1 MYSRKYILGFM
12 KVAAAMVKSGAH
24 HAHDGRSNRIFT
36 RTAIRRKSAQK
47 RIKKEIEEAISSG
60 YRDKMLQDEANS
72 MATKDMKPDPSY
84 YTILVG
90 GANAAG
96 RGPFGIS
103 AIPFGAL
110 ANGDKE
116 NRVLFRHNQTA
127 AIRAAIRRALK
138 SGKRVRVA
146 GHSWGGATV
155 ARLAG
160 SFPDAEFYAMDPTSW
175 TGRIRSIPKNLTI
188 YRPSVEGWSDRDTV
202 LSNLAPILGGRW
214 PKIEKGEGKIVEY
227 DGGHV
232 SGVDTASS
240 KIALPK
246 THEGVVDNS
255 SKDAGNNLAGPYA
268 SSLTTPWQVGASR
281 GYIGQ
286 GNTAR
291 N

>member
-1 MYSRKYILGFM
+1 MLSEKYILGFC
-12 KVAAAMVKSGAH
+12 KVAALMHKHKKHG
-24 HAHDGRSNRIFT
+24 RIFT
-36 RTAIRRKSAQK
+36 RTNIRRKAYK
-47 RIKKEIEEAISSG
+47 KKIDKEIAEAKSSG
-60 YRDKMLQDEANS
+60 YREKMLQDESKS

-96 RGPFGIS
+96 RGPLGIS

-110 ANGDKE
+110 TNGDKE
-116 NRVLFRHNQTA
+116 NRILFRHNQTA
-127 AIRAAIRRALK
+127 AIRETIRRALK

-155 ARLAG
+155 ARLAE

-175 TGRIRSIPKNLTI
+175 TGRIKSTPKNLTI
-188 YRPSVEGWSDRDTV
+188 YRPSVDGWSDRDTAF
-202 LSNLAPILGGRW
+202 SNLAPILGGRW
-214 PKIEKGEGKIVEY
+214 PKIEKGEGKTVEY

-232 SGVDTASS
+232 SGVDIESS
-240 KIALPK
+240 RIALPK

-255 SKDAGNNLAGPYA
+255 SRDVGNNLAGPYA

-281 GYIGQ
+281 GYTGH
-286 GNTAR
+286 GNTVR